1 MRTPLIGGLF
11 YGYGG
16 LDMAVQQVTGGTLA
30 WYSEIEPGA
39 CRIAFRRRN
48 RR

>member
-16 LDMAVQQVTGGTLA
+16 LDMAVQQVIGGTLA